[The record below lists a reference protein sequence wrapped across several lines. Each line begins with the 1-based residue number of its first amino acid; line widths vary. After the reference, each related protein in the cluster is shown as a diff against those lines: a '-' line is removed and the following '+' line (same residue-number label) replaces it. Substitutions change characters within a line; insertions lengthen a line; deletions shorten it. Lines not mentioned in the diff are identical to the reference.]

1 MKNQEMQ
8 NVVFTAID
16 IDSLIEKIAK
26 KVLLIIESNI
36 EKQNHYT
43 QYEDL
48 LNKAISDCDLS
59 IRAYR
64 VCWNAEIKT
73 LGELASVKRDD
84 LIKLRNCGRKSQL
97 EFETLL
103 NKHNLTFGMNLS
115 KYGIK

>member
-8 NVVFTAID
+8 NVIFTAID

-36 EKQNHYT
+36 EKQNQYSE
-43 QYEDL
+43 YEDL
-48 LNKAISDCDLS
+48 LNTPIEDCDLS

-73 LGELASVKRDD
+73 LGELASIKRCD

-115 KYGIK
+115 KYKIK